1 MSEFV
6 EYMFGNKDDSP
17 LYLFESSLEDHEQ
30 AKNML
35 KQYKP
40 PKFFQ
45 KNYFQLLG
53 DDDMPPHRWFLM
65 GPKRSGTE
73 MHQDPLST
81 SAWNASIMGHKR
93 WVLIPPSPDLTKK
106 FVRGRHLMS
115 KDEDDEAIHYFD
127 FVLPR
132 LKAAEGHRIT
142 IIEGIQ

>member
-1 MSEFV
+1 
-6 EYMFGNKDDSP
+6 
-17 LYLFESSLEDHEQ
+17 
-30 AKNML
+30 
-35 KQYKP
+35 
-40 PKFFQ
+40 
-45 KNYFQLLG
+45 
-53 DDDMPPHRWFLM
+53 M

-73 MHQDPLST
+73 MHQDPLAT

-132 LKAAEGHRIT
+132 LKATEGHRLT
-142 IIEGIQ
+142 IIEGI